1 MTQLISHYWRGF
13 GRTLKQTNRGGQL
26 IAEWFHDKNNDNE
39 DERELNDVT
48 NMLDNL

>member
-1 MTQLISHYWRGF
+1 MTRLISHYWRGF
-13 GRTLKQTNRGGQL
+13 GKTLKQTNKGGQL
-26 IAEWFHDKNNDNE
+26 IAEWLCDNTNNNA

>member
-13 GRTLKQTNRGGQL
+13 GRTLKQTNKGGQL
-26 IAEWFHDKNNDNE
+26 VAEWLKDNTNDNTNDIE
-39 DERELNDVT
+39 FDDVT